1 MKLYTLPS
9 LFQTP
14 MVGLDSP
21 LSISTNCTRIVPP
34 KATPHGPKIIYKIFN
49 PSTGKWEISDDE
61 HYELE
66 PDDETSAESKYA
78 KWAEHP
84 FLVERQVVQ
93 KQGSDFPDITTQ
105 ILVQNEILVQAL
117 KAVMKGVKRIPW
129 NAKPLKVC

>member
-1 MKLYTLPS
+1 MKLYTLLS
-9 LFQTP
+9 VFQTP

-21 LSISTNCTRIVPP
+21 LSISTNCTRIARP
-34 KATPHGPKIIYKIFN
+34 KATTQGPKIIYKIFN
-49 PSTGKWEISDDE
+49 PSTGKWEITDDE
-61 HYELE
+61 HHELE
-66 PDDETSAESKYA
+66 SADKITSESKYA